1 MKAQYEALE
10 RQKAEYAEKVRGLES
25 YIRELTDT
33 AARHGTDGALFEL
46 DLMKARGDVEFYET
60 EIKLIAEIVEKEAGR
75 ATYWVYQDAA
85 GEWRWRLESANKRI
99 IADSGEGYGHRQD
112 CLHAVELVK
121 DSKDAPVKEK
131 G

>member
-10 RQKAEYAEKVRGLES
+10 RQKAEYAEKVHGLKS
-25 YIRELTDT
+25 YIRELTET
-33 AARHGTDGALFEL
+33 AARNGTDGTLLEQ
-46 DLMKARGDVEFYET
+46 DLMKAQSDAEFYEN
-60 EIKLIAEIVEKEAGR
+60 EIKLIGETMEGEAGR

-85 GEWRWRLESANKRI
+85 GEWRWRLESANKRV
-99 IADSGEGYGHRQD
+99 IADSGEGYRHRQD